1 MYNNSLDGFHSRED
15 TYLCYKKITREYR
28 LIWDFNFENT
38 LRSFSERFTLTGVL
52 EQNIRKQQK
61 HIL

>member
-1 MYNNSLDGFHSRED
+1 MGFILQD

-28 LIWDFNFENT
+28 LIRYFKLITHYEVSQ
-38 LRSFSERFTLTGVL
+38 RVL
-52 EQNIRKQQK
+52 LYVYSNRYIRKQQK